1 MSQVQA
7 AVQMRRLGR
16 FTLIDRLGAGGQ
28 GEVWRVRDESADV
41 DLALKIIDAN
51 AADSAKAWAALE
63 REYGILALLRHK
75 GILRVL
81 PPERIEDCLVLP
93 MELADGGNLTAL
105 RGMGYLQIVPVL
117 LEVAAAL
124 GYAHSRGVVHRDL
137 KASNVLLDSSGQIKL
152 ADFGVAAVLRG
163 SGAEQDIARSCGG
176 SPFTASPEQLRGEPP
191 NPADDIYGFG
201 ALAYELLAGHQPYFP
216 NFDAGQIQSGT
227 VPQLVPA
234 RRAPVPLIELVM
246 QMLAKRVDERPSSMH
261 EVAEA
266 LELTLNATLALDL
279 TELADLSA
287 GPTESARAD
296 AGRPM
301 APPDPL
307 DAVAAAGESV
317 VHAAPARVEVAPQ
330 VAAPEPQPQI
340 LGEVSEPPR
349 APLSG
354 NPYLDEVPA
363 LRAMPMP
370 QPWERPGRYGGR
382 KVRRHRGR
390 FLTFG
395 LICAVG
401 GAVAT
406 LWGNGRLPAGHLAQ
420 ALSTVV
426 AQLQGRPSGGSGERG
441 AVGPPAPWS
450 TASPT
455 TPRSPTAP
463 RGPRTSTSP
472 TALGSPV
479 TSTGPTRLPSP
490 SSPPDSGSL
499 MAPGVRIERR
509 LNTLAARGAATW
521 DAGDFAAAKQ
531 QVLAA
536 RTVQQTRGPAAA
548 RRHWLAAA
556 VLLKRMRNQAPR
568 AETAQVTA
576 GEQALAR
583 GQQRKAARAFALAL
597 RIDGA
602 GRQSAAGRRQAHAL
616 SAVLPLRRE
625 GRRGEGSGRYS
636 RAAYYFRHSV
646 ARVPHDDMPARAALR
661 HVRQNFRDA
670 GYHKAVRA
678 GLAALAGGH
687 WYHAQADFLQA
698 LVFRPQGIEAATELG
713 RVDQVLYK
721 RAPLSARA
729 AAQQM
734 GSD

>member
-28 GEVWRVRDESADV
+28 GEVWRVRDETADV

-63 REYGILALLRHK
+63 REYGMLALLRHK

-163 SGAEQDIARSCGG
+163 SGAEQDVARACGG

-234 RRAPVPLIELVM
+234 RRAPVQLIELVM
-246 QMLAKRVDERPSSMH
+246 QMLAKRVDERPGSMH

-287 GPTESARAD
+287 APTESARAD
-296 AGRPM
+296 DRRPL

-307 DAVAAAGESV
+307 DAVAAAAESV
-317 VHAAPARVEVAPQ
+317 AIAAPARAEVAPQ
-330 VAAPEPQPQI
+330 GAAAEPQP
-340 LGEVSEPPR
+340 EVSNVVREPPQI
-349 APLSG
+349 AMSS

-363 LRAMPMP
+363 LRAMPLSE
-370 QPWERPGRYGGR
+370 PWERPGRYSAR
-382 KVRRHRGR
+382 RPRRHRGR

-401 GAVAT
+401 GAAVT
-406 LWGNGRLPAGHLAQ
+406 LWGSGPLSGDNLPK

-426 AQLQGRPSGGSGERG
+426 AQLQGRPSDGSAPAGE
-441 AVGPPAPWS
+441 VGPTVPPSPPSPATLPDS
-450 TASPT
+450 S
-455 TPRSPTAP
+455 SAP
-463 RGPRTSTSP
+463 SSSGS
-472 TALGSPV
+472 LGSP
-479 TSTGPTRLPSP
+479 GAP
-490 SSPPDSGSL
+490 SSGS
-499 MAPGVRIERR
+499 PTVRGVRIERR
-509 LNTLAARGAATW
+509 LSNLAARGAATW

-531 QVLAA
+531 QVLEA
-536 RTVQQTRGPAAA
+536 RTAEQTRRSVAA

-556 VLLKRMRNQAPR
+556 ALLKRMRKQAPR
-568 AETAQVTA
+568 AVTAQVTA
-576 GEQALAR
+576 GEAALAAGR
-583 GQQRKAARAFALAL
+583 QRTAARAFALAM
-597 RIDGA
+597 RIDGG
-602 GRQSAAGRRQAHAL
+602 GRKSAAGRAGAHAPG
-616 SAVLPLRRE
+616 AVLPLLSQ
-625 GRRGEGSGRYS
+625 GRRAEQAGDYS
-636 RAAYYFRHSV
+636 RAAHYFNRVV
-646 ARVPHDDMPARAALR
+646 ARAPHDSPARAALTR
-661 HVRQNFRDA
+661 ARRSFRSV
-670 GYHKAVRA
+670 GYRKAVRA
-678 GLAALAGGH
+678 GLAAIAGGH

-698 LVFRPQGIEAATELG
+698 LVFRPQGIEAATGLG
-713 RVDQVLYK
+713 RVDQALYK
-721 RAPLSARA
+721 RTPVSVRA
-729 AAQQM
+729 VAQRM

>member
-16 FTLIDRLGAGGQ
+16 FTLINRLGAGGQ

-41 DLALKIIDAN
+41 DLALKMINAN

-191 NPADDIYGFG
+191 NPTDDIYGFG

-246 QMLAKRVDERPSSMH
+246 QMLAKRVDERPGSMH

-301 APPDPL
+301 APLDPL
-307 DAVAAAGESV
+307 EVGAAAGESV
-317 VHAAPARVEVAPQ
+317 ADAAPARVEVVSQ
-330 VAAPEPQPQI
+330 VAAPQLHPEI
-340 LGEVSEPPR
+340 LVEASERPR
-349 APLSG
+349 ISLSG
-354 NPYLDEVPA
+354 NPYLDDVHSR
-363 LRAMPMP
+363 RAMPLP
-370 QPWERPGRYGGR
+370 EPWERPGRYGGR

-390 FLTFG
+390 LLTFG
-395 LICAVG
+395 LVCAVG

-426 AQLQGRPSGGSGERG
+426 AQLQGRPSDGSGQRG
-441 AVGPPAPWS
+441 AVSPPAPPS
-450 TASPT
+450 TASA
-455 TPRSPTAP
+455 TAL
-463 RGPRTSTSP
+463 RGPMTSTRP

-479 TSTGPTRLPSP
+479 TSTGPTRMPRP

-521 DAGDFAAAKQ
+521 DAGDFAAARQ

-536 RTVQQTRGPAAA
+536 RTAQQTRGPAAA

-616 SAVLPLRRE
+616 SAVLPLLRA

-636 RAAYYFRHSV
+636 RAAYYFRHAV
-646 ARVPHDDMPARAALR
+646 ARVPHDKPARAALR